1 MKRPERRVGF
11 SLSGASMY
19 GTYISVFRDVSLS
32 EAVAERDFQVAAVDF
47 GFSYLKAGMKSVP
60 YSTTEVEGVVLEPCA
75 DMPSH
80 LETIPGSILA
90 AHVIFAEY
98 A

>member
-1 MKRPERRVGF
+1 MF
-11 SLSGASMY
+11 L
-19 GTYISVFRDVSLS
+19 FL

-47 GFSYLKAGMKSVP
+47 GFFVFEGGDEVGTVFY
-60 YSTTEVEGVVLEPCA
+60 TEVEGVVLEPCA